1 MTAAVWRR
9 TGSGRLGLAMVGVCV
24 VLGLLAAV
32 LTALVPLAA
41 AMAIAAVALGLVL
54 LSTRSLVLSIL
65 LMSGAVDFLT
75 RFGVGPISAMGLV
88 TVLYAAGSWGLWLVR
103 PTIPRALVTAVV
115 PLGGYLFWAALTAAL
130 WYRPTVDGMQNLF
143 VMAAFVGIIVLS
155 ASESRRGVERG
166 ANPAAA
172 MGRML
177 GVATWLAAGLWAAT
191 RLLGSALPLPFVGS
205 RSFALFALV
214 GVAWYVAG
222 WRAGS
227 RRSLLAGIGIL
238 TMVGLS
244 LSRTALVVGMFLFPL
259 AQVEMRRLSS
269 WLRLALL
276 GLVAGGL
283 LYAAVWYIEPLHTRF
298 FEGDTSLRIG
308 GIGINT
314 EGRMNM
320 WETTLDSYRTAP
332 WFGKGA
338 GSVEELIERHY
349 PGLGHPH
356 NDYLRILHDAG
367 LVGFLLWVG
376 GFLALIWKTWR
387 GWLVAAPGDPAG
399 RVHLAAGLALVAVA
413 LGMLTD
419 NVIVYIFVMA
429 PVAVVVGTSLGLLDA
444 PASATEPTGNGTT
457 QAGRALPHAR

>member
-1 MTAAVWRR
+1 
-9 TGSGRLGLAMVGVCV
+9 
-24 VLGLLAAV
+24 
-32 LTALVPLAA
+32 
-41 AMAIAAVALGLVL
+41 
-54 LSTRSLVLSIL
+54 
-65 LMSGAVDFLT
+65 
-75 RFGVGPISAMGLV
+75 
-88 TVLYAAGSWGLWLVR
+88 
-103 PTIPRALVTAVV
+103 
-115 PLGGYLFWAALTAAL
+115 
-130 WYRPTVDGMQNLF
+130 
-143 VMAAFVGIIVLS
+143 
-155 ASESRRGVERG
+155 
-166 ANPAAA
+166 
-172 MGRML
+172 
-177 GVATWLAAGLWAAT
+177 
-191 RLLGSALPLPFVGS
+191 
-205 RSFALFALV
+205 
-214 GVAWYVAG
+214 
-222 WRAGS
+222 
-227 RRSLLAGIGIL
+227 
-238 TMVGLS
+238 
-244 LSRTALVVGMFLFPL
+244 
-259 AQVEMRRLSS
+259 
-269 WLRLALL
+269 
-276 GLVAGGL
+276 
-283 LYAAVWYIEPLHTRF
+283 
-298 FEGDTSLRIG
+298 
-308 GIGINT
+308 
-314 EGRMNM
+314 MNM